1 MLIVFVS
8 VLIFGLV
15 HPVSK
20 LLLDQGIPLSYFCI
34 LYVGIRFIFQLP
46 VFLKKRDTKIQSRK
60 IFYLLL
66 SVGLAGAFLQLFEFK
81 GIHQGLEPAM
91 VTFLMFSYPAW
102 ILVINLFGKSQTFSA
117 VEAAQSMAVI
127 AGIFFLSRANFSNF
141 EVLSSALI
149 YPLLASVFIAAWIV
163 LSNRL
168 RKEGVGSF
176 ELSAYY
182 DLFSIVALLIIFS
195 GSLVREWPQ
204 FLSWSQSADHIFGMA
219 LYSLLIG
226 LLPNLL
232 FYFGSRKVSSH
243 FAGTMMA
250 FEPLFSALYS
260 AMIWKTTFGGHFIL
274 GGILILF
281 ANIPKEI
288 FINTFRRRE
297 LAYEE

>member
-46 VFLKKRDTKIQSRK
+46 VFLKKRDANLQNRK

-66 SVGLAGAFLQLFEFK
+66 LVGLVGAFLQLFEFK
-81 GIHQGLEPAM
+81 GIHQGLQPAM

-117 VEAAQSMAVI
+117 IEAAQSMAVV
-127 AGIFFLSRANFSNF
+127 AGIFFLSQANFSSF
-141 EVLSSALI
+141 EVLSSALA

-195 GSLVREWPQ
+195 GSLTREWPQ
-204 FLSWSQSADHIFGMA
+204 FLTWSQSADHIFGMT

-226 LLPNLL
+226 LLPNLM

-243 FAGTMMA
+243 LAGTMMA

-260 AMIWKTTFGGHFIL
+260 AMIWNTMFGGHFIL

-288 FINTFRRRE
+288 FINTFRRE
-297 LAYEE
+297 VAYEK

>member
-1 MLIVFVS
+1 MLIVFIS
-8 VLIFGLV
+8 ILIFGLV

-20 LLLDQGIPLSYFCI
+20 LLLDQGILLSYFCI
-34 LYVGIRFIFQLP
+34 LYVVIRFIFQLP
-46 VFLKKRDTKIQSRK
+46 VLLRKRDAKIQNQK

-66 SVGLAGAFLQLFEFK
+66 LVGLAGAFLQFFEFK
-81 GIHQGLEPAM
+81 GIHQGLQPAM

-102 ILVINLFGKSQTFSA
+102 ILVINLFSKKQTFSA
-117 VEAAQSMAVI
+117 IEAAQSLAVV
-127 AGIFFLSRANFSNF
+127 AGVFFLSQANILNF
-141 EVLSSALI
+141 DTLSSDLI

-182 DLFSIVALLIIFS
+182 DLFSIIALLTVFS

-204 FLSWSQSADHIFGMA
+204 FLLWSQSVDHIFGMVF
-219 LYSLLIG
+219 YSLLIG

-232 FYFGSRKVSSH
+232 FYFGSSKVSSH

-260 AMIWKTTFGGHFIL
+260 AMIWKTTFGGQFVL

-288 FINTFRRRE
+288 FINTFRRE
-297 LAYEE
+297 LAYEK